1 MKNFREIHIGSF
13 IKNVVQVKEI
23 DTGRILNFFKCQ
35 EDQIEE
41 MYNKSSLDSDLL
53 LRWSKLL
60 EYDLF
65 RLYSQHLMLYSPV
78 ITNKTNK
85 KTNDNSLP
93 KFRKN
98 IYTKEVIDFILD
110 QIKNEKMSKR
120 EIIERY
126 NIPKTTL
133 YKWIIKYN

>member
-35 EDQIEE
+35 ENQIEE

-85 KTNDNSLP
+85 KVNDNSLP

>member
-85 KTNDNSLP
+85 KVNDNSLP